1 MKNICVGM
9 TLLLF
14 VLFSSACV
22 VSQQGNIQ
30 TSTNNYPENTQ
41 SGQSKKEV
49 DKTAN
54 QEDGKAEY
62 KLGEQY
68 FDGKDVPQDYT
79 KAAEWY
85 QKAAEI
91 GNPNAQYKLG
101 RMYQGYGDEGV
112 PTDIKE
118 AFKWYHIAAKQGLA
132 DAQDYLGLMY
142 YNGIGVPQDY
152 AEAAKWFRKAA
163 EQGNVDSQFYLGAIY
178 GYGQGVPQ
186 DYTEA
191 AEWYRKAAEQ
201 GAAEAQCNL
210 GFFYEEG
217 KGVPQDDKEAIK
229 WYRKAAERGHAR
241 AQLNIGSMYHQGQGV
256 PQDYTEA
263 VKWYRKAA
271 EQGNDIAQ
279 FDLGYM
285 YYYGKGVPK
294 DYTKAAEW
302 YRKAA
307 EQGDAD
313 AQLYLGQMY
322 YNGKGVPKDY
332 AKAAEWFRKAAE
344 QGLVDAQSMLGLMY
358 CYGIGI
364 PQDYTEAAKWYRKA
378 AEQGDPNAQ
387 SMLGLM
393 YYYGHGVTQDYTEA
407 VKLNRKAAEQGLV
420 DAQSRLGLMYYIGI
434 GIPQDYTEAA
444 KWCRKAAEQGDASAR
459 FLLGKLLEKTDY
471 PGWECLNTTDTEY
484 TFINRNKIRQQGN
497 LVWYWLM
504 RVPFQESDSGKKCTK
519 ECWVAD
525 CDSTR
530 RGLVSYIKYD
540 SNGKIIH
547 SHTFKKPEM
556 DMSPVVPGS
565 IGESRLEYA
574 CSHAKAGD
582 HQKREAAKKGACFG
596 TGWPVAAGFVVTN
609 NHVVEG
615 RNHITLIRQDGVKI
629 PASVAAHDAFNDL
642 ALLEVENTG
651 LLPAALPL
659 SSRPAVLGEKI
670 VTVGYPHPDLLGVK
684 PKLTEGVVNSTSGL
698 GDDPRALQIS
708 VPIQAGNSGGPLV
721 NMEGKVVGIV
731 TSKVDAVKMFKWT
744 NDLPQ
749 NINYGIKIS
758 YLKGL
763 LSSVSQKQRIDTV
776 APFKYISVEE
786 LAKKIKNSVLMIVA
800 K

>member
-1 MKNICVGM
+1 MRNICVGM

-14 VLFSSACV
+14 VLFFNSCAI
-22 VSQQGNIQ
+22 SQQGKIQ
-30 TSTNNYPENTQ
+30 KSTNNHLQNNH
-41 SGQSKKEV
+41 SDQSKKA

-62 KLGEQY
+62 ELGEKY
-68 FDGKDVPQDYT
+68 FEGKGVPQDYAE
-79 KAAEWY
+79 AAEWY

-101 RMYQGYGDEGV
+101 RMYQGYGGEGIH
-112 PTDIKE
+112 TDIKK

-132 DAQDYLGLMY
+132 EAQDYLGLMY
-142 YNGIGVPQDY
+142 YNGIGVSQDY
-152 AEAAKWFRKAA
+152 YTEAAKWFRKAA
-163 EQGNVDSQFYLGAIY
+163 EQGNVNSQFYLGAIY

-201 GAAEAQCNL
+201 GLAEAQCNL

-217 KGVPQDDKEAIK
+217 KGVPQDDRQATK
-229 WYRKAAERGHAR
+229 WYRKAAERGHPR
-241 AQLNIGSMYHQGQGV
+241 AQLNIGMMYHDGKGV
-256 PQDYTEA
+256 RQDYTEA

-271 EQGNDIAQ
+271 EQGLAIAQ
-279 FDLGYM
+279 SSLGLM
-285 YYYGKGVPK
+285 YYYGKGVFQ
-294 DYTKAAEW
+294 DYAKAVKW
-302 YRKAA
+302 YGKAA
-307 EQGDAD
+307 EQGYDG
-313 AQLYLGQMY
+313 AQLALGNMY
-322 YNGKGVPKDY
+322 NNGEGV
-332 AKAAEWFRKAAE
+332 
-344 QGLVDAQSMLGLMY
+344 S
-358 CYGIGI
+358 
-364 PQDYTEAAKWYRKA
+364 QDCTEAVKWYRKA
-378 AEQGDPNAQ
+378 AEQGNDGARFF
-387 SMLGLM
+387 LGL
-393 YYYGHGVTQDYTEA
+393 GG
-407 VKLNRKAAEQGLV
+407 
-420 DAQSRLGLMYYIGI
+420 
-434 GIPQDYTEAA
+434 
-444 KWCRKAAEQGDASAR
+444 
-459 FLLGKLLEKTDY
+459 LLEKTEY
-471 PGWECLNTTDTEY
+471 PGWECLRTLGNQY
-484 TFINRNKIRQQGN
+484 YFINKSKIKRQGN
-497 LVWYWLM
+497 LVWFWIM
-504 RVPFQESDSGKKCTK
+504 HVPFQESDPGKKCTK
-519 ECWVAD
+519 WMDCQVAD
-525 CDSTR
+525 CDSAR
-530 RGLVSYIKYD
+530 LGLVSCIKYD
-540 SNGKIIH
+540 SNGEVVYSH
-547 SHTFKKPEM
+547 SFKESEI
-556 DMSPVVPGS
+556 DMKPVVPGS
-565 IGESRLEYA
+565 IGEGDLEYA
-574 CSHAKAGD
+574 CSHAKAGTYKKEETA
-582 HQKREAAKKGACFG
+582 KRVACSG

-615 RNHITLIRQDGVKI
+615 RNDITLIRPDGVKI

-642 ALLEVENTG
+642 ALLKVEDTG

-659 SSRPAVLGEKI
+659 SSKPAVLGEKI

-684 PKLTEGVVNSTSGL
+684 SKLTEGVVNSTSGL

-731 TSKVDAVKMFKWT
+731 TNKVDAVKMFKWT

-758 YLKGL
+758 YLRGL

>member
-1 MKNICVGM
+1 MKNIHVGVA
-9 TLLLF
+9 LLFF
-14 VLFSSACV
+14 VLFFSSCAT
-22 VSQQGNIQ
+22 SQQGNIQ

-41 SGQSKKEV
+41 SGQSKKEA

-62 KLGEQY
+62 NLGE
-68 FDGKDVPQDYT
+68 K
-79 KAAEWY
+79 
-85 QKAAEI
+85 
-91 GNPNAQYKLG
+91 
-101 RMYQGYGDEGV
+101 
-112 PTDIKE
+112 
-118 AFKWYHIAAKQGLA
+118 
-132 DAQDYLGLMY
+132 
-142 YNGIGVPQDY
+142 
-152 AEAAKWFRKAA
+152 
-163 EQGNVDSQFYLGAIY
+163 
-178 GYGQGVPQ
+178 
-186 DYTEA
+186 
-191 AEWYRKAAEQ
+191 
-201 GAAEAQCNL
+201 
-210 GFFYEEG
+210 
-217 KGVPQDDKEAIK
+217 
-229 WYRKAAERGHAR
+229 
-241 AQLNIGSMYHQGQGV
+241 
-256 PQDYTEA
+256 
-263 VKWYRKAA
+263 
-271 EQGNDIAQ
+271 
-279 FDLGYM
+279 

-307 EQGDAD
+307 EQGNAP
-313 AQLYLGQMY
+313 AQNNLGDMYFYGKNIPQDYAKAVHWYTQAAKRGYIPAQNYLGLMY
-322 YNGKGVPKDY
+322 YYGKGVPQDY
-332 AKAAEWFRKAAE
+332 KKAIYWYTQAAEWGCAPAQFMLGSMYCNGQGVTQDYTKAAEWFRKAAE
-344 QGLVDAQSMLGLMY
+344 QGLVDAQSRLGLMY
-358 CYGIGI
+358 YISIGI

-378 AEQGDPNAQ
+378 AEQGDA
-387 SMLGLM
+387 
-393 YYYGHGVTQDYTEA
+393 D
-407 VKLNRKAAEQGLV
+407 
-420 DAQSRLGLMYYIGI
+420 
-434 GIPQDYTEAA
+434 
-444 KWCRKAAEQGDASAR
+444 AR

-484 TFINRNKIRQQGN
+484 LFINKKIRRQGN

-547 SHTFKKPEM
+547 SHTFKKSEM

-642 ALLEVENTG
+642 ALLEVEDTG

-670 VTVGYPHPDLLGVK
+670 LTVGYPHPDLLGVK

-744 NDLPQ
+744 SDLPQ

-758 YLKGL
+758 YLRGL